1 MCTTLHTNSSIN
13 STSNFN
19 DILRQEYSKDC
30 TSADKTLGLQWTDSN
45 AYIYIY
51 LVTRFNSLKPLVEY
65 IQPQQLHFFRTAKQ
79 PMTIPF

>member
-30 TSADKTLGLQWTDSN
+30 TSADKTLGLQWTDSY

-51 LVTRFNSLKPLVEY
+51 IY
-65 IQPQQLHFFRTAKQ
+65 I
-79 PMTIPF
+79 

>member
-30 TSADKTLGLQWTDSN
+30 TSADKILGLQWTDSY

-51 LVTRFNSLKPLVEY
+51 LVTSFNSLIKTISRIY
-65 IQPQQLHFFRTAKQ
+65 KATTAS
-79 PMTIPF
+79 FL